1 MMGAMNR
8 TISAFLGGL
17 CRVFAVSPGA
27 IRNNR
32 RGNLPPPQGGI
43 AAF

>member
-1 MMGAMNR
+1 MMYAVNR

-17 CRVFAVSPGA
+17 CRVFAVSPGS

-32 RGNLPPPQGGI
+32 RGNLPPPEGGI

>member
-1 MMGAMNR
+1 MMCTMNR
-8 TISAFLGGL
+8 VISAFVVGL

-32 RGNLPPPQGGI
+32 RGNLPPPEGGI

>member
-1 MMGAMNR
+1 MMSAINR

-17 CRVFAVSPGA
+17 CRVFAVSPDA

-32 RGNLPPPQGGI
+32 RGNLPPPEGGI

>member
-1 MMGAMNR
+1 MMCALNR
-8 TISAFLGGL
+8 TVSAFLSGL

-27 IRNNR
+27 IRKNR
-32 RGNLPPPQGGI
+32 RGNLPPPEGGI